1 MKKVLVI
8 IPNSIG
14 GEKIMIG
21 FAQGFKSN
29 GCYVLKKDVQEL
41 EIEDIK
47 KFQPDIIFGYDYSF
61 LYSDNNELKDYIKT
75 KQNEI
80 KLIHYFA
87 DVPNEKF
94 AYINKPELYEEFKKI
109 KAISYIWD
117 ETYTST
123 LPNCKYLPMAI
134 NYKSYRTEED
144 KKYQI
149 TFVGRPLLD
158 KRQEIIA
165 ALIKKFGLKVNIFSY
180 EKHFLQS
187 VEEMKTKQLLN
198 EYELEIYKNAY
209 RGYLETEQEL
219 ANVFYNSNININVTI
234 QGETGLNHRVFA
246 VLASKG
252 FLLTD
257 ETQDIHRYFNNSKEL
272 EVYKNI
278 DDLLDKVA
286 FYLKNK
292 EIAQKIGLWGFAKV
306 AKSHN
311 YTARVNKI
319 LSDIK

>member
-8 IPNSIG
+8 LPNSIG
-14 GEKIMIG
+14 GEKVLTG

-29 GCYVLKKDVQEL
+29 GCYVLKKDIREL
-41 EIEDIK
+41 KIQDIE
-47 KFQPDIIFGYDYSF
+47 KFNPNIIFGYDYSY
-61 LYSDNNELKDYIKT
+61 LYSTDEKLKEYIKS

-80 KLIHYFA
+80 KLVHYFA
-87 DVPNEKF
+87 DIPYEKF
-94 AYINKPELYEEFKKI
+94 ACLNKPELYEEFKKT

-117 ETYTST
+117 ETYVNS

-134 NYKSYRTEED
+134 NYKSYRTEEN

-149 TFVGRPLLD
+149 TFVGRPLMD
-158 KRQEIIA
+158 KRQEVLA
-165 ALIKKFGLKVNIFSY
+165 SLIKRFGTKVNIFSY

-187 VEEMKTKQLLN
+187 VEEIKEKKLLN
-198 EYELEIYKNAY
+198 ENELQIYKNAY
-209 RGYLETEQEL
+209 RGFLETEEDL
-219 ANVFYNSNININVTI
+219 ANIFYNSTVNINITI

-257 ETQDIHRYFNNSKEL
+257 ETQDIHRYFQNSKEL
-272 EVYKNI
+272 ETYKNI
-278 DDLLDKVA
+278 DDLLDKTE

-292 EIAQKIGLWGFAKV
+292 EIAEKIGLWGFAKV

-311 YTARVNKI
+311 YTARVNRI